1 MEVIQVEGA
10 KKPIFSWCP
19 LSTLEENARK
29 QMEVIARLPFV
40 EHVALMPDTHL
51 GELNSIGSVI
61 ATDGTIILSGIG
73 QDCGCGCGAIKT
85 NLNLNELDGKK
96 EELHHSVVRSIPVGF
111 AHNSEKRQ
119 KEIEEKYKQEIDT
132 IFSNFSNFEDKSN
145 IVNRKEFASQLGTL
159 GGG

>member
-10 KKPIFSWCP
+10 RKPIFSWCP
-19 LSTLEENARK
+19 VSTLEENARK

-40 EHVALMPDTHL
+40 EHTALMPDAHL
-51 GELNSIGSVI
+51 GELNPIGSVI
-61 ATDGTIILSGIG
+61 ATNGVIILSGVG
-73 QDCGCGCGAIKT
+73 GDCGCGVGAIKT
-85 NLNLNELDGKK
+85 NLILNELEGKK
-96 EELHHSVVRSIPVGF
+96 EELHHAVERSIPVGF
-111 AHNSEKRQ
+111 AHNSDKRQ

-132 IFSNFSNFEDKSN
+132 IFSNFEDKSN